1 MSVRLNFAVGE
12 CTFMEKFD
20 SILSELERRG
30 HEVTRQWTTSE
41 YTLDAVVSPDIA
53 ILKTPSFHSP
63 KKVSKHFHEIKLARM
78 KVDAGRCLKSQ
89 RAGCQRCK

>member
-1 MSVRLNFAVGE
+1 
-12 CTFMEKFD
+12 MEKFD

-78 KVDAGRCLKSQ
+78 KVDGWKVFEVPKGRMSEVQIKEFVDKIE
-89 RAGCQRCK
+89 AAKG